1 MNIAYVKVSTT
12 DKEENK
18 ARQINALEKYDI
30 NSWYNETVSMS
41 DCNKPKLKELLK
53 FAKANDSIYVYSL
66 DRLART
72 INDLYYIICEIQ
84 AKGFNLV
91 SIKESID
98 TNTPDGQAR
107 LTMVR
112 DLYLFERENFLERQR
127 EGIAI
132 AKKKGLYK
140 GRKKI
145 EYPDNWIEIYT
156 KYESRELKGIIA
168 MEKLGLKKNTFYK
181 LVSEYKEEINKI
193 T

>member
-12 DKEENK
+12 DKEEKK
-18 ARQINALEKYDI
+18 ARQIDSLKNYNI
-30 NSWYNETVSMS
+30 NTWYVETLSMNNS
-41 DCNKPKLKELLK
+41 NKPKLQEILR
-53 FAKANDSIYVYSL
+53 FAKANDNIYVYSL
-66 DRLART
+66 DKLART
-72 INDLYYIICEIQ
+72 IKDLYYIVGEIQ

-91 SIKESID
+91 SIKEDID
-98 TNTPDGQAR
+98 TNFPEGELK
-107 LTMVR
+107 LTMVY
-112 DLYLFERENFLERQR
+112 DLYLFECENILERQR
-127 EGIAI
+127 GGIAI
-132 AKKKGLYK
+132 AKKNGVYK